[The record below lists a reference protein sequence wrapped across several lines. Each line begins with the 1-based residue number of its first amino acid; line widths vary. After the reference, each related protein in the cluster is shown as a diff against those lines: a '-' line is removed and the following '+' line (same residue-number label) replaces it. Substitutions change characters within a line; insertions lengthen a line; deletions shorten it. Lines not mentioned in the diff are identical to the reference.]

1 MRKFKCK
8 LCDHTLNLPSSYRAH
23 ALLREHLKLAHPTD
37 FAVLKAGEDRIE
49 QIRGQL
55 GDQFGWAVRPRNMN
69 PD

>member
-1 MRKFKCK
+1 MKFHCK
-8 LCDHTLNLPSSYRAH
+8 LCAH
-23 ALLREHLKLAHPTD
+23 AVRTSGAYEGHAQIRQHVKEQHPND

-55 GDQFGWAVRPRNMN
+55 GSIFGVALRPRNMN